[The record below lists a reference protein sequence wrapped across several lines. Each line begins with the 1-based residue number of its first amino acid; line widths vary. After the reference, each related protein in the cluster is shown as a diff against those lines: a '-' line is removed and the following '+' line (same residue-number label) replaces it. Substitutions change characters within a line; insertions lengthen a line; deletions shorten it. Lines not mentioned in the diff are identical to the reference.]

1 MARDYI
7 ARDPKTGRP
16 INQQRQVKQV
26 DIRSMLP
33 ADGVWQRIPRRD
45 IVPLASGSV
54 KMVEIPLS
62 EGGGLAR
69 RIDGI
74 LALNRVLPSSVPA
87 AHEALCEAL
96 DDDEGVIRI
105 AALQAMPSFAIKK
118 HDDLFIFLSDR
129 LLEDD
134 QYVREAARECLRKL
148 APVFPSG
155 CEEILR
161 RELRDPRKP
170 HRNDAFATLKATA
183 QNWTETGCLHI
194 DELIREEEVDLRRR
208 AARILRTITVKG
220 GATGWDLI
228 SWSLQDED
236 AQVRRAASNC
246 LPTLANVESRVA
258 TILVE
263 AAMFDEDTGVR
274 KNVIRTLKTLD
285 MQNPRVAQLIQDGAR
300 DRDKALRKACI
311 DQLSIILSG
320 EKLREEAAELLRQE
334 TQPDL
339 RKRLERLARD
349 VDWEGTEAEKNRALA
364 PLDKVQGEEQEIDLP
379 LKADP
384 RKLAEAKEAQSGVSS
399 PEAAPA
405 KDQPT
410 EKTAK
415 TTEKSKIVPENAF
428 DQYESLGYSEDDFD
442 DEIDDELY

>member
-16 INQQRQVKQV
+16 INQRRRTKQV

-33 ADGVWQRIPRRD
+33 ASGVWQRIPRRD
-45 IVPLASGSV
+45 IVPLASGEV
-54 KMVEIPLS
+54 KMVEIPRS

-69 RIDGI
+69 RIDAI
-74 LALNRVLPSSVPA
+74 LALNRVLSASVPA

-134 QYVREAARECLRKL
+134 QHVRRAARECLRKV
-148 APVFPSG
+148 APIFPSG

-161 RELRDPRKP
+161 RELRDERKQ
-170 HRNDAFATLKATA
+170 HRDDAFSTLRETA

-194 DELIREEEVDLRRR
+194 DELIREDDVDLRRR
-208 AARILRTITVKG
+208 AAKILRTITVKG

-236 AQVRRAASNC
+236 ALVRRAASTC

-263 AAMFDEDTGVR
+263 SAMFDDDTGVR

-300 DRDKALRKACI
+300 DRDPDMRKACI
-311 DQLSIILSG
+311 DQLSIILTG
-320 EKLREEAAELLRQE
+320 EKLREAAAELLRQE
-334 TQPDL
+334 TRPDL

-349 VDWEGTEAEKNRALA
+349 VDWEGSEAEKNRALA
-364 PLDKVQGEEQEIDLP
+364 PLDKIPGEDSEIDFPTKVESGKGSVDQSAKGQGEMLNTG
-379 LKADP
+379 
-384 RKLAEAKEAQSGVSS
+384 KEATQ
-399 PEAAPA
+399 EDPA
-405 KDQPT
+405 KPAPKASLKQ
-410 EKTAK
+410 
-415 TTEKSKIVPENAF
+415 ENPF
-428 DQYESLGYSEDDFD
+428 DQYESLGFAEEEFD
-442 DEIDDELY
+442 EEFD